1 MLVFVCAMR
10 QFWWACFDNTVSENQ
25 VKDEFYKKHRKS
37 DKFKRNLPEEKDD
50 FFKHIV
56 GSLFY
61 AEAGDYKKEVTT
73 GMPGYV
79 GFAQCSGEKKMDF
92 SLKSKIDQENR
103 EADRCGH
110 FATLNIRMAQHRGEV
125 LLKSLPL
132 MEKWVVQN
140 NDEAPQV
147 VGQDWHSWGTDGVLY
162 KSEAFNA
169 LGLSYLLGVFET
181 GAKCRR
187 LSRIGMWSKR
197 RRVWR
202 RRSKWSSGP
211 SRSRQAWTA
220 TCPAWSVPRRSW
232 RSFMLTGT
240 RDFCLILAECQCK
253 KMCFV

>member
-56 GSLFY
+56 GSLFH
-61 AEAGDYKKEVTT
+61 AEAGDCKKEVAT
-73 GMPGYV
+73 GMLGYE
-79 GFAQCSGEKKMDF
+79 GLAKCSGEKKMDF

-162 KSEAFNA
+162 KSVAIDA
-169 LGLSYLLGVFET
+169 LDLRYLLGAFET
-181 GAKCRR
+181 EAKCRR
-187 LSRIGMWSKR
+187 PSRMGMRSKR

-211 SRSRQAWTA
+211 SWSRHAWTA
-220 TCPAWSVPRRSW
+220 TLPAWSEPRRSW
-232 RSFMLTGT
+232 RSFHADADNL
-240 RDFCLILAECQCK
+240 CLILAERQCM